1 VGSVG
6 GLKDMAERLLTPSD
20 VADRCQVSSKTV
32 LRAIHGGRLRA
43 SRLGE
48 LGAYRMREADV
59 EDWIERCV
67 LEISA
72 ARRTPTVIVGG
83 PVAAGSV
90 GRLAVM
96 DDMGRGATSPRPAL

>member
-1 VGSVG
+1 
-6 GLKDMAERLLTPSD
+6 MTERLLTPTD

-32 LRAIHGGRLRA
+32 LRAIHRGRLRA

-67 LEISA
+67 LEIPA
-72 ARRTPTVIVGG
+72 ARRLPEVILGG
-83 PVAAGSV
+83 PAAAGTI
-90 GRLAVM
+90 GRLALT
-96 DDMGRGATSPRPAL
+96 DDMGRGASSPRPAL